1 MNRKS
6 IWVELGTGEI
16 NSHFG
21 NCKGILSV
29 EAGLESHLNSWL
41 RFAAPCMNLTL
52 SGSCPLF
59 NLQNCTPVEDKS
71 IARGYA
77 DLLRH
82 WKFDPIAR
90 ALDPRMAN
98 LSPRNTLAEEAGTDP
113 AKKVRCGAEG

>member
-59 NLQNCTPVEDKS
+59 NLQNCSPVEDES
-71 IARGYA
+71 IAGGYF
-77 DLLRH
+77 DLLRQR
-82 WKFDPIAR
+82 KFDPIA
-90 ALDPRMAN
+90 LDLDTSVAN
-98 LSPRNTLAEEAGTDP
+98 LSVRDTPAEKVATVP
-113 AKKVRCGAEG
+113 AK